1 MLRIVP
7 TSEKSGFEKLQAPFH
22 RIKLTL
28 KGGERILFARP
39 LNALKQCV
47 IAVCKTGN

>member
-7 TSEKSGFEKLQAPFH
+7 TIEKSGFEKLQAPFH

-28 KGGERILFARP
+28 KGGASGSYSLAP
-39 LNALKQCV
+39 
-47 IAVCKTGN
+47 